1 MPNFS
6 SLTVGLILGIF
17 FSVGFLLLGYS
28 SPLSL
33 ILGLI
38 GGCASAMISHWSY
51 ITEIPNISNPKIAD
65 DAHHDPMKF
74 DPNLPHEFYG
84 RRRQRKNV
92 SFFDWI
98 LLSHWR
104 R

>member
-51 ITEIPNISNPKIAD
+51 ITEVPKLANLKRRSDHLSNQSE
-65 DAHHDPMKF
+65 F

-98 LLSHWR
+98 LMSHWR